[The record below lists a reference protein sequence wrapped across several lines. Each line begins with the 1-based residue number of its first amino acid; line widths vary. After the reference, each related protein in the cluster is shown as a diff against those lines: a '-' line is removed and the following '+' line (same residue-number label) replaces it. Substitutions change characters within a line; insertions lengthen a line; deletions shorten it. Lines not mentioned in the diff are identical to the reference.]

1 MKTCLRNVRLLT
13 MEGDASTDILI
24 EDTRI
29 AEIGRNLPVV
39 GVTQEID
46 GTGHLALPGLI
57 NGHFHSPANMWKGR
71 LPGLPLEIFMLYE
84 VPPLGDVVPSDRLVY
99 VRTLLGAMEMLKLGI
114 TAVQDDAFF
123 VPRPTPG
130 TIDAILTA
138 YRDAGIRAT
147 VALDQPNVVEYE
159 KYPFLKDLLP
169 GDILREMETAPRQRV
184 EELLE
189 LYGHLIGTWHGA
201 AEGRLRAAVSC
212 SAPHRVTPDY
222 LQALSQLSR
231 EHGLPYYMHILETR
245 VQRVFGD
252 AVLGRSLVRYV
263 KDQGVLDRRCNVIHG
278 IWLDD
283 NDLADIAEAGAVI
296 VHNPVCNLRLGS
308 GIMPFRRIR
317 ERAIPVS
324 LGTDEALADDTVNL
338 WGAIKMAGL
347 VHNLTDPDYRTWP
360 AADEILDCVFA
371 GGARAMGLEDRIG
384 ALEPGYQADITL
396 IDLNGLAY
404 TPLNDI
410 RRQLVYGE
418 TGVNVRMTMVAG
430 QVVMQEGQLLTVDED
445 AVKAEARDL
454 AAAQAG
460 DMAAAGGI
468 AERLEPY
475 YREMYMRSAATEVGM
490 NRWAMALDS
499 TGG

>member
-1 MKTCLRNVRLLT
+1 
-13 MEGDASTDILI
+13 
-24 EDTRI
+24 
-29 AEIGRNLPVV
+29 
-39 GVTQEID
+39 
-46 GTGHLALPGLI
+46 
-57 NGHFHSPANMWKGR
+57 
-71 LPGLPLEIFMLYE
+71 
-84 VPPLGDVVPSDRLVY
+84 
-99 VRTLLGAMEMLKLGI
+99 
-114 TAVQDDAFF
+114 
-123 VPRPTPG
+123 
-130 TIDAILTA
+130 
-138 YRDAGIRAT
+138 
-147 VALDQPNVVEYE
+147 
-159 KYPFLKDLLP
+159 
-169 GDILREMETAPRQRV
+169 
-184 EELLE
+184 
-189 LYGHLIGTWHGA
+189 
-201 AEGRLRAAVSC
+201 
-212 SAPHRVTPDY
+212 
-222 LQALSQLSR
+222 
-231 EHGLPYYMHILETR
+231 MHILETR